1 VAVDKDGVV
10 HLTALDTIVP
20 EAAKQLQRRL
30 ERRIPLISLADLL
43 NEVDRWTG
51 FLGHF
56 THLVSGEVSEG
67 ERRQM
72 LIAAIMGLGM
82 NHGLGR
88 LARSTPFSYRQLAW
102 AADWHIR
109 DDTLRAALIELDQF
123 VLRHPLARYW
133 GDGKRSSSD
142 GMRVRVGVNAANAD
156 RNAAYFGPGR
166 GVTIYGHTADF
177 RLPYHTQVISTN
189 DREALYVIDGLCNH
203 ETDLHIHEHFTDT
216 HGYTTH
222 VFGLCAALGFR
233 FAPRIRDVF
242 DQRLFTIGRPEQDYG
257 PFTQL
262 LTDRI
267 NTRVITENWD
277 EVLRVAAS
285 IRHGAVSAA
294 LIMRK
299 LAAYPR
305 QNQIARALNEI
316 GQLEKTI
323 FILELLLDPQLRRR
337 QERGLNDGEAVNSA
351 SRALFVGQRGE
362 FRDRAYQDQVHR
374 ASCLHLLVAAIGAWT
389 TPYLGDAIAT
399 YRAEG
404 QDIPDK
410 LLAHLSPIAWEPV
423 NLLGQFTFDP
433 ANARPLDSR
442 RPLRSG
448 TDDADEAA

>member
-1 VAVDKDGVV
+1 
-10 HLTALDTIVP
+10 
-20 EAAKQLQRRL
+20 
-30 ERRIPLISLADLL
+30 
-43 NEVDRWTG
+43 
-51 FLGHF
+51 
-56 THLVSGEVSEG
+56 
-67 ERRQM
+67 
-72 LIAAIMGLGM
+72 
-82 NHGLGR
+82 
-88 LARSTPFSYRQLAW
+88 
-102 AADWHIR
+102 
-109 DDTLRAALIELDQF
+109 
-123 VLRHPLARYW
+123 
-133 GDGKRSSSD
+133 
-142 GMRVRVGVNAANAD
+142 MRVRVGVNAANAD

-257 PFTQL
+257 PFNQL

-277 EVLRVAAS
+277 EVLRVAGS
-285 IRHGAVSAA
+285 IRHGTVSAA

-389 TPYLGDAIAT
+389 TPYLADAIAAH
-399 YRAEG
+399 RAEG
-404 QDIPDK
+404 QDVPDK

-433 ANARPLDSR
+433 GNARPLDDR

-448 TDDADEAA
+448 ADDADEAA

>member
-1 VAVDKDGVV
+1 VKVDKKGEL
-10 HLTALDTIVP
+10 HLTALEAVVP
-20 EAAKQLQRRL
+20 DAAKQLQRRL
-30 ERRIPLISLADLL
+30 ERRIPLISLPDLL
-43 NEVDRWTG
+43 NEVDHWTG
-51 FLGHF
+51 CFRHF
-56 THLVSGEVSEG
+56 THLVSGEVPEE

-72 LIAAIMGLGM
+72 LIAAVMALGM

-109 DDTLRAALIELDQF
+109 EETLRAALVELDQF

-133 GDGKRSSSD
+133 GAGTRSSSD
-142 GMRVRVGVNAANAD
+142 GMRVRVGVKAANAD
-156 RNAAYFGPGR
+156 RKAAYFGPGR

-177 RLPYHTQVISTN
+177 RLPFHTQVISTN

-203 ETDLHIHEHFTDT
+203 ETDLNIQEHFTDT
-216 HGYTTH
+216 NGYTTH

-233 FAPRIRDVF
+233 VAPRIRDVL
-242 DQRLFTIGRPEQDYG
+242 DQRLFTIGRPEHDYG
-257 PFTQL
+257 PFNQL

-267 NTRVITENWD
+267 NTRLIVDNWD
-277 EVLRVAAS
+277 EVLRLAAS
-285 IRHGAVSAA
+285 IRHGTVSAA
-294 LIMRK
+294 LLMRK

-305 QNQIARALNEI
+305 QNQIARALNDI

-337 QERGLNDGEAVNSA
+337 QERGLNDMEAVNSA
-351 SRALFVGQRGE
+351 SRAIFVGQRGE

-389 TPYLGDAIAT
+389 TPYLADAIAALC
-399 YRAEG
+399 AEG
-404 QDIPDK
+404 EEVPDE
-410 LLAHLSPIAWEPV
+410 LIAHLSPIGWEPV
-423 NLLGQFTFDP
+423 NFLGQFTFD
-433 ANARPLDSR
+433 AGNARPLEDR

-448 TDDADEAA
+448 ADDVDEAA